1 MEQPLQLTIYN
12 LQLPFPFPFP
22 FLFYKMRKL
31 QMNAHRIPHNWSRL
45 LSKPNISLPSFDYQ
59 NNLIYVAPAK
69 SVCVELGMPV
79 SFY

>member
-31 QMNAHRIPHNWSRL
+31 QMNAHRIPHSWSRL

-69 SVCVELGMPV
+69 SVCVWNWECQ
-79 SFY
+79 